1 MEFASVCVPGDT
13 VVAVAVL
20 LDMYTLVVPETVRP
34 VYKEVS
40 QTVPVPFVTIFP
52 LLPNDNPLVFP
63 FELEKRPQVRVAEFV
78 PTSSVPKVSVNVAV
92 DGMVKLSIS

>member
-1 MEFASVCVPGDT
+1 MEFASVCAPGDT

-34 VYKEVS
+34 VYKEVF

-52 LLPNDNPLVFP
+52 L
-63 FELEKRPQVRVAEFV
+63 
-78 PTSSVPKVSVNVAV
+78 
-92 DGMVKLSIS
+92 

>member
-34 VYKEVS
+34 VYKEVF

-52 LLPNDNPLVFP
+52 L
-63 FELEKRPQVRVAEFV
+63 
-78 PTSSVPKVSVNVAV
+78 
-92 DGMVKLSIS
+92 